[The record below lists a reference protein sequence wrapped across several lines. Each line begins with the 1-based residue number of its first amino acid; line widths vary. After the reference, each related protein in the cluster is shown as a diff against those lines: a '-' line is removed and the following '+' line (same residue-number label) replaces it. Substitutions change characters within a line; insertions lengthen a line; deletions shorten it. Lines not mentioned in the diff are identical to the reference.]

1 MVQQLREII
10 VGIGVEASLVGTDAI
25 IVVITADMAEQKL
38 SI

>member
-10 VGIGVEASLVGTDAI
+10 VGIGVEASPVGTDAI